1 MMAGQEIE
9 PRPHWWKASA
19 LTTVPTLLTNAV
31 AVKALLVTKCL
42 LRFHGWRYQQKFRI
56 REETICEKILNMN
69 KITDVVRC
77 LTMHGSEILPSRQM
91 NTLNIKKLS
100 LYLLKIQI
108 RYFQQLEAS
117 VRKRVLQRAKH

>member
-9 PRPHWWKASA
+9 PRPHWCKESA
-19 LTTVPTLLTNAV
+19 LTTVPALLTNAV
-31 AVKALLVTKCL
+31 AVKALSVTKCL
-42 LRFHGWRYQQKFRI
+42 LRFHGWWYQQKFRI
-56 REETICEKILNMN
+56 REKTICEKILNMN

-77 LTMHGSEILPSRQM
+77 LTMHGSEILPRQM
-91 NTLNIKKLS
+91 NTLNIKDLS

-117 VRKRVLQRAKH
+117 V